1 MENKEN
7 IIKLSNQLTPDEC
20 NLVSKISKNDLSDS
34 SLGENFFNNISTKT
48 RSDQKNKNANY
59 FPNLKETKLIPYVE
73 RLILVWKLTQMIQKI

>member
-48 RSDQKNKNANY
+48 RSDQKK
-59 FPNLKETKLIPYVE
+59 KKCKLFSKFK
-73 RLILVWKLTQMIQKI
+73 RHRS